1 MDFYTK
7 TGKLALGSRL
17 RRLGQKLLEDGVKI
31 YGLYE
36 VDLDPKWFPIFYS
49 LSQED
54 TLSITE
60 IAAKI
65 GQSHP
70 SVSQMVKE
78 MKKEGVIKMQKSETD
93 GRVNHVSLTEKGK
106 TISLKMN
113 TQLID
118 VKDATEELLGE
129 SHHSLWKAIEDME
142 FLLSKENFYKRVI
155 KKRKERES
163 KLVEIV
169 DYDPK
174 YKLIFRDLN
183 HEWITKYFQLEHA
196 DNQTLDHPETK
207 IIKPGGYI
215 CFARYNDEIVG
226 TCALVKM
233 DNDTYEL
240 AKMAVSQKARG
251 KNIGWLIGQHIIQKA
266 KNLGAKKVYLES
278 NTRLEPAINLYYK
291 LGFKRVVGPPS
302 PYERANIQMEL
313 EL

>member
-31 YGLYE
+31 FQLYE

-49 LSQED
+49 LSQD
-54 TLSITE
+54 GTMSITE
-60 IAAKI
+60 IASKI
-65 GQSHP
+65 GQTHP

-78 MKKEGVIKMQKSETD
+78 MKKRGVVTMQKSTSD
-93 GRVNHVSLTEKGK
+93 GRVNKVSLTDKGRA
-106 TISLKMN
+106 IAVKMDI
-113 TQLID
+113 QLID
-118 VKDATEELLGE
+118 VKSATEELLNE
-129 SHHSLWKAIEDME
+129 SHHNLWKAIEDME
-142 FLLSKENFYKRVI
+142 FLLSKENFYKRVT

-163 KLVEIV
+163 KLVEII
-169 DYDPK
+169 DYDSK
-174 YKLIFRDLN
+174 YKSVFRDLN

-207 IIKPGGYI
+207 IIQPGGYI

-233 DNDTYEL
+233 NDDTYEL
-240 AKMAVSQKARG
+240 AKMAVSEKARG
-251 KNIGWLIGQHIIQKA
+251 KSIGWLIGQRIIQKA
-266 KNLGAKKVYLES
+266 KELGAKKVYLES
-278 NTRLEPAINLYYK
+278 NTRLTPAINLYYK
-291 LGFKRVVGPPS
+291 LGFERVVGPPS

-313 EL
+313 VL